1 LGYLKMVSGDYKGM
15 TTAHWNIKSHTHVCY
30 FQHDD
35 GDLTSNKS
43 DNLAQNT
50 LESVAGLAWW

>member
-1 LGYLKMVSGDYKGM
+1 M
-15 TTAHWNIKSHTHVCY
+15 TTAHWNNKSDTHVCY